1 MRAGP
6 TAKQP
11 DSCQHGWAN
20 LGQTKRND
28 EKWTKTDDGW
38 KWYEIRPIC
47 HLSAPAV
54 QFFYVKMDQIT
65 YLWISAARPQCNCE
79 PAVDGTESL
88 YAASEK
94 TKRVEGIGGQNDEP
108 AWVPVTDKPLGEK
121 DLLLLPGLWL
131 HFHWGM
137 CQFWIIRL
145 NALWIKWFVFQAKEW
160 SFLDKT
166 IF

>member
-1 MRAGP
+1 MNRKLMTDGNDMKPGP
-6 TAKQP
+6 FITFLHQLC
-11 DSCQHGWAN
+11 SFSTW
-20 LGQTKRND
+20 
-28 EKWTKTDDGW
+28 KWTK
-38 KWYEIRPIC
+38 
-47 HLSAPAV
+47 V
-54 QFFYVKMDQIT
+54 T

-145 NALWIKWFVFQAKEW
+145 KALWIKWFVFRAKEW
-160 SFLDKT
+160 LFLWQDHILKWKVG
-166 IF
+166 